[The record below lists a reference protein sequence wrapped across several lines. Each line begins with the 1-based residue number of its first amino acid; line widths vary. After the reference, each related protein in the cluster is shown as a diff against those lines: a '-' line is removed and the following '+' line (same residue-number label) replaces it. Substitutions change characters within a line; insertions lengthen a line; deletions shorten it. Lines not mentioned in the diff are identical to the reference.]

1 MGEKHDGEGHVSAED
16 SSAARPSG
24 AEVWLETRMQEMGLE
39 LQAAADAGDYAEV
52 DNLARKLDSFELVLW
67 DLQKRRLGQKRQPTD
82 REKELAVALRALF
95 ATGGSPE
102 DALPMLKDLQAV
114 WTAEDDQEL
123 AESEQESEWRRTL
136 SALSPSVRADLE
148 TARKIRHLREQ
159 IEDARDKLKATEDRE
174 QQAVFDARIRSLSIE
189 VKALREAARRR

>member
-136 SALSPSVRADLE
+136 PALSPSVRADLE

-159 IEDARDKLKATEDRE
+159 IEDARDKLKATEDR
-174 QQAVFDARIRSLSIE
+174 
-189 VKALREAARRR
+189 